1 MTLTT
6 RFLGSLGGDLA
17 GDDGGRRRGR
27 SSPPEPPSRSPIRYD
42 ADGKLQRPEYR
53 EWVFLG
59 AGLDM
64 TYGSRA
70 ASAMPDHHMFTNVF
84 VNPASYRAFVG
95 SGRWPDKTIFML
107 EVRHTGT
114 DRRPNRAGLFQ
125 AEAVGLEAH
134 VLDASKGGSR
144 FYDFDG
150 KTLEQPVAGDVVVQY
165 LPRRARR
172 RRQHVR
178 AVLPGAAD
186 GCEGQGHAQGRF
198 RRESRRGDPLIGL
211 GLLPSHR
218 PGDN

>member
-1 MTLTT
+1 MTVTT
-6 RFLGSLGGDLA
+6 KFLGAAAALWLAAMASGGAAMITPFAA
-17 GDDGGRRRGR
+17 GED
-27 SSPPEPPSRSPIRYD
+27 EPIRYD
-42 ADGKLQRPEYR
+42 ADGKLRRPEYR

-95 SGRWPDKTIFML
+95 SGRWPDKTIFIL

-114 DRRPNRAGLFQ
+114 DRRPNKAGLFQ

-134 VLDASKGGSR
+134 VLDAAKGGSR

-150 KTLEQPVAGDVVVQY
+150 KTSGSPLAANSSCNTCHTEHGAVDRTFVQFY
-165 LPRRARR
+165 P
-172 RRQHVR
+172 
-178 AVLPGAAD
+178 
-186 GCEGQGHAQGRF
+186 E
-198 RRESRRGDPLIGL
+198 
-211 GLLPSHR
+211 LLTIAKAKGTLR
-218 PGDN
+218 PGLDAVPAAAH

>member
-1 MTLTT
+1 VAPAHHPGMMLTI
-6 RFLGSLGGDLA
+6 RILGASAAICLA
-17 GDDGGRRRGR
+17 AMAVGAAAIVT
-27 SSPPEPPSRSPIRYD
+27 PERPESVPPIRYD
-42 ADGKLQRPEYR
+42 ADGKLLRPAYR

-70 ASAMPDHHMFTNVF
+70 ANAQPDHHMFTNVF
-84 VNPASYRAFVG
+84 VNPASYRAFLG
-95 SGRWPDKTIFML
+95 SGRWPDRTIFML

-150 KTLEQPVAGDVVVQY
+150 RSSAGPLAATSSCNTCHAEHGAVDNTFVQFYPELLEIAAAKQTLKAGYDVKAAHQP
-165 LPRRARR
+165 
-172 RRQHVR
+172 
-178 AVLPGAAD
+178 
-186 GCEGQGHAQGRF
+186 
-198 RRESRRGDPLIGL
+198 
-211 GLLPSHR
+211 
-218 PGDN
+218 

>member
-6 RFLGSLGGDLA
+6 TILGTAAAICLAAMAVGGA
-17 GDDGGRRRGR
+17 AVIT
-27 SSPPEPPSRSPIRYD
+27 PPAAEDAEPIRYD
-42 ADGKLQRPEYR
+42 ADGKLLRPAYR

-70 ASAMPDHHMFTNVF
+70 ANVQPDHYMFTNVF
-84 VNPASYRAFVG
+84 VNPASYRAFAKA
-95 SGRWPDKTIFML
+95 GRWPDRTIFIL

-134 VLDASKGGSR
+134 VVDAAKGGSR

-150 KTLEQPVAGDVVVQY
+150 RIAASPLSTTSSCNTCHVQHGAVDNTFVQFYPELLAVAQ
-165 LPRRARR
+165 AR
-172 RRQHVR
+172 
-178 AVLPGAAD
+178 GT
-186 GCEGQGHAQGRF
+186 
-198 RRESRRGDPLIGL
+198 I
-211 GLLPSHR
+211 R
-218 PGDN
+218 PGFAEAAHQP